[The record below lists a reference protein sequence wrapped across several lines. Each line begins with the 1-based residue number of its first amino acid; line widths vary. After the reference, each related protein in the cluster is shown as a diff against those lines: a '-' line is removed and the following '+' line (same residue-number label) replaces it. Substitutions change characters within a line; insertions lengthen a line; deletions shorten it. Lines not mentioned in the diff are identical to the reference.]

1 VAEGKPPK
9 ASPPGKGAGKNPHVP
24 TDVPSVL
31 KTVLRPRRALVTSGM
46 PYANGPLH
54 LGHLAGAH
62 LPGDI
67 HTRWMGMVIGREN
80 VLFVNG
86 TDDHGS
92 TSEVSAAAAGIPI
105 RTFIDGIHVRQR
117 ETLRRYAIS
126 LDVYTGTSRP
136 ECFPVQKQLCDFF
149 IRRLHANGLLNK
161 RTSRQWYDTQLQ
173 RFLPDRLVRGTCPNP
188 KCGFDGAYSDE
199 CDRCGHQH
207 EPTEL
212 INPRSVLSGTTPEM
226 RDTIHWYLDMWS
238 VSETLRTWIEGKAK
252 HKQWR
257 PSVIADTLEK
267 VMPSLRFDGAQEPR
281 YKEIK
286 ASLPPHKS
294 KYAPGKK
301 VVLQWGSK
309 ADLTA
314 GREAL
319 AAAGIES
326 ELVDEW
332 AHRSIT
338 RDIAW
343 GIPVPA
349 DIDPDLAGKTLYV
362 WPDSLIAPIAFSQ
375 VALKEKGLDPET
387 YAQYWRDPAARITQF
402 LGQDNVY
409 FYVLMQGAMWL
420 GTQEDPHRL
429 PVPGEL
435 QLTDIV
441 GAFHLLV
448 GGEKMSKSRG
458 NFYSG
463 DQLLDD
469 KGYVPDQ
476 IRYYLAL
483 LGLSD
488 KSSDFDFAKLDERNR
503 FLAGPL
509 NAAFERPLS
518 AAHSKFEGRVPDG
531 VLLDSV
537 LSDTVRMVQRYV
549 KSMDRSDY
557 PNLLFEVENYARII
571 NSLFAQYKPH
581 DDRHPEEGR
590 RNALFSAF
598 YVLKNLMIMLYPFV
612 PQTME
617 RLRESLRLPASVF
630 RIDELG
636 VPIPAGHE
644 VGPKQEFFPVPP
656 GMERPE

>member
-1 VAEGKPPK
+1 VPDEKPRK
-9 ASPPGKGAGKNPHVP
+9 TPPAGKNPHVP

-31 KTVLRPRRALVTSGM
+31 KNVARPRRALVTSGM

-62 LPGDI
+62 LPADI
-67 HTRWMGMVIGREN
+67 HTRWMGMIIGREN
-80 VLFVNG
+80 VLYVNG

-92 TSEVSAAAAGIPI
+92 TSEVSAARAGVPI
-105 RTFIDGIHVRQR
+105 REFIDGIHAKQR
-117 ETLRRYAIS
+117 ETLKRYSIG

-136 ECFPVQKQLCDFF
+136 ECFPRQKQLSDWFLT
-149 IRRLHANGLLNK
+149 RLHDNGLLRK
-161 RTSRQWYDTQLQ
+161 RTSRQWYDTELG
-173 RFLPDRLVRGTCPNP
+173 RFLPDRLVIGTCPNP

-207 EPTEL
+207 EPTDL
-212 INPRSVLSGTTPEM
+212 INPKSVLTGTTPEM
-226 RDTIHWYLDMWS
+226 RDTVHWYLDMWS
-238 VSETLRTWIEGKAK
+238 VSETLRTWIESKK
-252 HKQWR
+252 KTWR
-257 PSVIADTLEK
+257 ASIIADTLEK
-267 VMPSLRFDGAQEPR
+267 VLPAIRFEGAHEAR
-281 YKEIK
+281 YKELK
-286 ASLPPHKS
+286 PTLPPHKS
-294 KYAPGKK
+294 KYAPGKQL
-301 VVLQWGSK
+301 VLQWNNK
-309 ADLTA
+309 ADLER

-326 ELVDEW
+326 VLADEW

-349 DIDPDLAGKTLYV
+349 IDPDLAGKTLYV
-362 WPDSLIAPIAFSQ
+362 WPDSLIAPIAFTQ
-375 VALKEKGLDPET
+375 VALAEKGLDPQLWED
-387 YAQYWRDPAARITQF
+387 YWKQPDARVTQF
-402 LGQDNVY
+402 LGQDNVF

-420 GTQEDPHRL
+420 GTQD
-429 PVPGEL
+429 VPDRMPMKGEL

-441 GAFHLLV
+441 SAFHLMV
-448 GGEKMSKSRG
+448 AGEKMSKSRG

-463 DQLLDD
+463 DQLLDE
-469 KGYVPDQ
+469 KGYSADQ

-488 KSSDFDFAKLDERNR
+488 KSSDFDFAKLDERNK

-509 NAAFERPLS
+509 NAAFERPIS
-518 AAHSKFEGRVPDG
+518 AAHSKFEGRVPEG
-531 VLLDSV
+531 VLLEGV
-537 LSDTVRMVQRYV
+537 VKDTVRMVQRYV

-557 PNLLFEVENYARII
+557 PNLLFEVENYARIV
-571 NSLFAQYKPH
+571 NSLFTQYKPH

-590 RNALFSAF
+590 RNALYSAF

-612 PQTME
+612 PQTMD
-617 RLRESLRLPASVF
+617 RLRESLRLPPTVF

-636 VPIPAGHE
+636 VPIPAGHA
-644 VGPKQEFFPVPP
+644 VGPKQEYFPVPP
-656 GMERPE
+656 GLEAERSE